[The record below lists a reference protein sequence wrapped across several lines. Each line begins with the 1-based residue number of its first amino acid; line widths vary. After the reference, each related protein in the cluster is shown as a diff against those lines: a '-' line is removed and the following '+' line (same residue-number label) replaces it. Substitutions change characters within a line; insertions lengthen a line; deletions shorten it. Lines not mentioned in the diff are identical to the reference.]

1 VSVAVRLSDA
11 VMNPID
17 DRPTELYAAH
27 YQRVNDLLDRIALR
41 VTNFLQDRGAHA
53 LPLPASQI
61 LDEEVFYSYLSHKA
75 VAVAAGVGWQGKS
88 LLLVTRQFGPRVR
101 LITVLTDAPLTP
113 DQPVKNKCGK
123 CTICADACPA
133 GAIHGQGTDSHYD
146 DRSQAWD
153 KNKCVTRLNQVAGQG
168 HVYKYLCG
176 VCVAACPW
184 GRKGKRG

>member
-1 VSVAVRLSDA
+1 MSKSEPQEQDLTAELKENARQWGADLVGVADTALLQGIDTRPEDLLDDFPRAVSVAVRLSDA

-75 VAVAAGVGWQGKS
+75 VAVAAALW
-88 LLLVTRQFGPRVR
+88 LR
-101 LITVLTDAPLTP
+101 
-113 DQPVKNKCGK
+113 
-123 CTICADACPA
+123 
-133 GAIHGQGTDSHYD
+133 
-146 DRSQAWD
+146 
-153 KNKCVTRLNQVAGQG
+153 
-168 HVYKYLCG
+168 
-176 VCVAACPW
+176 
-184 GRKGKRG
+184 